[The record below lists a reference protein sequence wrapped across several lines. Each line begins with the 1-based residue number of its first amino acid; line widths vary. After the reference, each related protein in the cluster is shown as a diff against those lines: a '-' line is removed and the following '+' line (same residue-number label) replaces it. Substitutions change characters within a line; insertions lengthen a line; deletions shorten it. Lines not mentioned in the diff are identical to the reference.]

1 MTEVFKRFPFLIT
14 PAQYVVTLFLYLQCG
29 IIMGVSLYPSLS
41 FIYFYWIKTEEWS
54 TSFGMFGRLF
64 GLSLL
69 VALGYFLY
77 AIVLIFVVGTIC
89 FVFRLRIK
97 EGKYYHDISLGD
109 GVRRMVILSQIRLID
124 SKRLQEKV
132 TMIDESQFLKIK
144 QAVIRLME

>member
-1 MTEVFKRFPFLIT
+1 MREKDFQKWHDVKHEIHRAKERRFYHEREVWWCSIGANVGFEQDGKGPDFDRP
-14 PAQYVVTLFLYLQCG
+14 
-29 IIMGVSLYPSLS
+29 
-41 FIYFYWIKTEEWS
+41 
-54 TSFGMFGRLF
+54 
-64 GLSLL
+64 
-69 VALGYFLY
+69 
-77 AIVLIFVVGTIC
+77 VLIIKGFSRQ
-89 FVFRLRIK
+89 VFLCVPLTTKIK